1 MNKYDVIVHEVVRKV
16 YVVEGIDKN
25 DAEENYLYDTNKE
38 LESEKYIDE
47 EIVNVCKR
55 PKGLEFHRLLL
66 TKEDVVKWIMIKDT
80 M

>member
-1 MNKYDVIVHEVVRKV
+1 MNKYDVVVHEVVRKV

-25 DAEENYLYDTNKE
+25 DAEENYLYDTNNV
-38 LESEKYIDE
+38 LESAKYIDE

-66 TKEDVVKWIMIKDT
+66 TKEDVVK
-80 M
+80 